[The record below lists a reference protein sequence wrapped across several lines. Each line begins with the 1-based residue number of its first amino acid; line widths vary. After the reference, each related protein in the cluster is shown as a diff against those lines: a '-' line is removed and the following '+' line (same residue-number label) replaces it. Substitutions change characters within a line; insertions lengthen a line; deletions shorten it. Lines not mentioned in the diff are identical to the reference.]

1 MSGTLTY
8 WVFEGENRLRS
19 LKLTVCSED
28 DRRISRLADT
38 RRMRLRRL
46 LSEAA
51 TQGARLS
58 YKDLSIITLTSKA
71 TLKRDISY
79 LRKQG
84 VEMLLRGNVRNRGIG
99 SKAF

>member
-28 DRRISRLADT
+28 DRQIAGLQAMRRRRLSRL
-38 RRMRLRRL
+38 LN
-46 LSEAA
+46 EAM

-58 YKDLSIITLTSKA
+58 YKDLRIIMLTSKA
-71 TLKRDISY
+71 TLKRDVSY
-79 LRKQG
+79 LRKRG
-84 VEMLLRGNVRNRGIG
+84 VEMPLKGNVPKLRD
-99 SKAF
+99 KE